1 MAPGHLSQNHSVF
14 KILLLLQKNQ
24 LDFDSELL
32 RSPFKFIPYS
42 EVSRKLESAAELFRM
57 EASRLPYG
65 PQDDEG
71 TARRPALRLCF
82 HLRQVASPSCP
93 VTGEQG
99 DSFTP
104 DLYHH

>member
-65 PQDDEG
+65 PQYDEG
-71 TARRPALRLCF
+71 MAKRPALRLF
-82 HLRQVASPSCP
+82 PPPAGGFPVMPRHGGAGRQLHP
-93 VTGEQG
+93 
-99 DSFTP
+99 
-104 DLYHH
+104 